1 MKKLTKEQVLAIP
14 EKKKTMTLAHIA
26 QQYGVSM
33 QCIYIWTK
41 KLKARGLMENVDERK
56 TLV

>member
-14 EKKKTMTLAHIA
+14 EKKKTMTLGQIA
-26 QQYGVSM
+26 QEYSVSL
-33 QCIYIWTK
+33 QCIFIWTK
-41 KLKARGLMENVDERK
+41 KLKARGLMEDVDQRK